1 MAIARQIKKETPPAP
16 KLTADERK
24 IEALI
29 SKGGTSTKAKPVQD
43 LDDNQK
49 TAIKLLP
56 YQTQLNDIQAILEQ
70 MPKRN
75 RPSRHAYIL
84 QAIDEKIER
93 DQKRLKSKAD

>member
-1 MAIARQIKKETPPAP
+1 MAIARQIKKDTPAIKPP
-16 KLTADERK
+16 VDEKK

-29 SKGGTSTKAKPVQD
+29 SKGGTSTKAQPVQD
-43 LDDNQK
+43 ADDNQK

-56 YQTQLNDIQAILEQ
+56 YQSQLNDIQAILEQ

-84 QAIDEKIER
+84 QAIDEKVQR
-93 DQKRLKSKAD
+93 DRKKLK

>member
-1 MAIARQIKKETPPAP
+1 MAIAKQIKKETPAAKPP
-16 KLTADERK
+16 VDEKK

-29 SKGGTSTKAKPVQD
+29 SKGGTSTKAKPIQD
-43 LDDNQK
+43 ADDNQK

-56 YQTQLNDIQAILEQ
+56 YQSQLNDIQAILEQ

-84 QAIDEKIER
+84 QAIDDKIQR
-93 DQKRLKSKAD
+93 DRKKLK